1 METDSEAAP
10 VDGLPVSVDA
20 KPRQFV
26 PKQCPACQAFTG
38 SRNYT
43 RVYAVK
49 REAGMVVRYCKC
61 GYCGNTFKQVEEL
74 TPLHCSDKLVSSD
87 IGKAAA
93 DNEQSMDDTGKESQ
107 QGQE

>member
-1 METDSEAAP
+1 METDSAAVQ
-10 VDGLPVSVDA
+10 VDGSQASVVA

-26 PKQCPACQAFTG
+26 PRQCPACQAFTG
-38 SRNYT
+38 SQNYT

-74 TPLHCSDKLVSSD
+74 
-87 IGKAAA
+87 
-93 DNEQSMDDTGKESQ
+93 
-107 QGQE
+107 